1 MSIGQHVT
9 GCFLP
14 FSPTLFLLLFV
25 TFSERCWWWININVL
40 FGAGYWVSSSRH
52 LDRLSSLSINC
63 WPQPWK
69 VPLTRGNL
77 AFIVDCSTLTYFV
90 PYTCEIM
97 RVFFF
102 CVWLISHKVSSV
114 GNSGP
119 HFRIREFSFHSKS
132 AGDPELWNQGPLF
145 FDLAKSGVSPEGQRH
160 WVSQTTIFLSPACG
174 RSSRFWTIKRYNSAS
189 SLGLIFA
196 QSLEF
201 ASSQQDPCMDS
212 YPSFTMDAFGNL
224 HDAWPCR
231 QGCRRVI
238 SVGWIF
244 RLANTSRDLVFPVH
258 L

>member
-1 MSIGQHVT
+1 MSCLELGT
-9 GCFLP
+9 G
-14 FSPTLFLLLFV
+14 SLLLG
-25 TFSERCWWWININVL
+25 TWT
-40 FGAGYWVSSSRH
+40 G
-52 LDRLSSLSINC
+52 SLIS
-63 WPQPWK
+63 
-69 VPLTRGNL
+69 PLTADHSPGKCL
-77 AFIVDCSTLTYFV
+77 WPEETSLLLLIALLWLISFLILVKSCVFF
-90 PYTCEIM
+90 
-97 RVFFF
+97 FFF

-160 WVSQTTIFLSPACG
+160 WVSQTTIFLSPAHG

-201 ASSQQDPCMDS
+201 ASSQQDPCMNS
-212 YPSFTMDAFGNL
+212 YPCLTMDTFGNL